1 MWHFLDDDYV
11 LTVPEPCDP
20 SDMSPPHSHHALQ
33 LSVALGEPL
42 CWSIAEQAP
51 RSAAALLVAP
61 DVPHHVVGGAALMCE
76 PESELGRRLLGRLQG
91 KTHVVLDDPALARL
105 GRALLAPNPDAD
117 DLSARVTAAIDAMTA
132 DCAPA
137 PPLDAR
143 VRLVIERLRKSDG
156 CSPTLAEL
164 AREVNLSPGRLR
176 HLFVQEVG
184 LPIRKY
190 VLWLRSIEALRA
202 IMETPS
208 SLSAAA
214 HKSGFAD
221 HAALSRTHRRF
232 FGRTPSQFTRD
243 RVVERASGE
252 DATA

>member
-1 MWHFLDDDYV
+1 MWHFFDDDYV

-33 LSVALGEPL
+33 LSVALREPL
-42 CWSIAEQAP
+42 RWSIAEQAP
-51 RSAAALLVAP
+51 RSAAALLIAP

-76 PESELGRRLLGRLQG
+76 PESELGRRLLGRLSG

-105 GRALLAPNPDAD
+105 GRALLAPNLDAD
-117 DLSARVTAAIDAMTA
+117 DLSARVTAAIDAITA
-132 DCAPA
+132 DFAPA

-143 VRLVIERLRKSDG
+143 VCLVIERLRNGGS
-156 CSPTLAEL
+156 SPRLAEL

-190 VLWLRSIEALRA
+190 VLWLRSIEALHA
-202 IMETPS
+202 MMETPS

-243 RVVERASGE
+243 RVVRRASGE
-252 DATA
+252 DATP